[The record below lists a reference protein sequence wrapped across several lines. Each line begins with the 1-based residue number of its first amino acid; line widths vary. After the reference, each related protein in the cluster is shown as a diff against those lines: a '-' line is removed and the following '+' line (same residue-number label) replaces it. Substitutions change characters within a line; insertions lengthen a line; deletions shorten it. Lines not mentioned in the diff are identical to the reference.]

1 MKTTKSIAIM
11 LITFLSLASPAFA
24 ETAVRQDDSSILVW
38 AFLGACA
45 LIIFL
50 QLVPVISMTFGLIK
64 GATGGKKVEA
74 ELEPV
79 SSKYR

>member
-1 MKTTKSIAIM
+1 MKTTQSFAIKV
-11 LITFLSLASPAFA
+11 ITFFSLASPALA
-24 ETAVRQDDSSILVW
+24 ETAARQDDSSILVW

-64 GATGGKKVEA
+64 GATSSKKLET

>member
-1 MKTTKSIAIM
+1 MKAKTRIALAATMFLTTVTPV
-11 LITFLSLASPAFA
+11 LA
-24 ETAVRQDDSSILVW
+24 ETGARQDDSNVLVW

-50 QLVPVISMTFGLIK
+50 QLVPVISMAFGLIK
-64 GATGGKKVEA
+64 GVTSAEEES
-74 ELEPV
+74 ELEPA

>member
-1 MKTTKSIAIM
+1 MKAKARIA
-11 LITFLSLASPAFA
+11 LAATMVLTMVTPVLA
-24 ETAVRQDDSSILVW
+24 ETGARQDDSNVLVW

-50 QLVPVISMTFGLIK
+50 QLVPVITMAFGLIK
-64 GATGGKKVEA
+64 GATSAEEDA
-74 ELEPV
+74 ELEPA